1 MQHRCQHKWM
11 FLWRLVSHEH
21 WSQSFFVS
29 YKLRLRSFNITS
41 SFLPSSSLKRALN
54 WHCPTSLQTSL
65 SQPLFEQ
72 NRPQSI
78 CLFSPAPLSSHK
90 SHLSVTTQ
98 LFIETM
104 FTSKSHTMH
113 VIAIQIRAIENQPTL
128 WFLYDANRAEGRFL
142 WLYMLKEIAS
152 GRICIGIYESKWQ
165 LCLESVYT
173 PLSHSSVICFFIH
186 YFIDICWADLV
197 RETFNFV
204 CEGKRRMTD
213 KLSFTISEQAV
224 PVKSKPL
231 LSCFWIHLKYY
242 IYFQ

>member
-1 MQHRCQHKWM
+1 MDVFVKT
-11 FLWRLVSHEH
+11 VSHEH
-21 WSQSFFVS
+21 WSFSFFVS
-29 YKLRLRSFNITS
+29 YKLSLRSFNITS
-41 SFLPSSSLKRALN
+41 SFLPSSSLKRTLN

-65 SQPLFEQ
+65 SQPLFEKTKS
-72 NRPQSI
+72 QSI

-90 SHLSVTTQ
+90 SHLSVSTP
-98 LFIETM
+98 LFIKTM

-128 WFLYDANRAEGRFL
+128 WFLYDVNRVEGRFL
-142 WLYMLKEIAS
+142 WLYMLKERAS

-173 PLSHSSVICFFIH
+173 PLSLNSVICFFIH

-197 RETFNFV
+197 GETFNCV

-213 KLSFTISEQAV
+213 KLYLFRTSGSCQKQTYHVLFFGSISNITFTFN
-224 PVKSKPL
+224 KKT
-231 LSCFWIHLKYY
+231 
-242 IYFQ
+242 